1 MHCDDLFELLTS
13 PQISGDPLHDPL
25 VASHLATCEACRQ
38 LAREVAPAL
47 QLLCAAAGDVV
58 PEASG
63 VPACD
68 RSLAERFHGQVWG
81 SPPEC
86 SSGLH
91 RAAPGLPP
99 AQPQSRPAALAR
111 SQAAGSP
118 ALAAGSPALAAGCHA
133 NAPECRRAASSRR
146 RRAAWAVALL
156 GTAAALVLMF
166 TCWHAGWRNEE
177 ITALP
182 RLKADSQGA
191 FWVTPNDAAAM
202 QLAAACLVHDA
213 QGGPVASEVRGH
225 RTPWR
230 LDCCTRCHTAGSAA
244 RVAHVALSRVTAHCG
259 VCHVE

>member
-13 PQISGDPLHDPL
+13 PPVSGDPLHDPL

-47 QLLCAAAGDVV
+47 QLLCAVDGDVV

-63 VPACD
+63 VPVCD
-68 RSLAERFHGQVWG
+68 PSLAERFHGQVWG
-81 SPPEC
+81 SPVEP

-99 AQPQSRPAALAR
+99 AQPQSRPAVWGR
-111 SQAAGSP
+111 SLGAD
-118 ALAAGSPALAAGCHA
+118 SPALAAGCQA
-133 NAPECRRAASSRR
+133 NAPQWRRAASSRR
-146 RRAAWAVALL
+146 RRAAWAAALL
-156 GTAAALVLMF
+156 GTAAALVL
-166 TCWHAGWRNEE
+166 TCIGWHAGWLRDESA
-177 ITALP
+177 ALP
-182 RLKADSQGA
+182 RLRADSQGIA
-191 FWVTPNDAAAM
+191 WVTPDDAAAM
-202 QLAAACLVHDA
+202 QLAAACLVQDA
-213 QGGPVASEVRGH
+213 PGSPMASEVRGH
-225 RTPWR
+225 RPQWR